1 MLYKRHAVL
10 LFFYSLQME
19 AVLVVLN
26 KIDNDS
32 YN

>member
-19 AVLVVLN
+19 AVLVVLS

>member
-10 LFFYSLQME
+10 LFFCSLQVE
-19 AVLVVLN
+19 AVIVILS